1 MNKNV
6 VVPVALFFSSVLF
19 SLMVHPIALLIAGAA
34 ICLFAMLKYRVRQDA
49 EPKLGVSL
57 LFRSG
62 LAVTTGAIAAAV
74 FVFTAMS
81 GLLSK

>member
-6 VVPVALFFSSVLF
+6 VVPVALFFPSVLF
-19 SLMVHPIALLIAGAA
+19 SLMVHPIVLLVAGAA
-34 ICLFAMLKYRVRQDA
+34 ICLFARLKHRAREGA

-62 LAVTTGAIAAAV
+62 LAVTTGAIAAVV
-74 FVFTAMS
+74 FVFVAMS

>member
-6 VVPVALFFSSVLF
+6 VLPVALFFPSVLF

-34 ICLFAMLKYRVRQDA
+34 ICLFAILKHRAREGA

>member
-19 SLMVHPIALLIAGAA
+19 SLMVHPIVLLVAGAA
-34 ICLFAMLKYRVRQDA
+34 ICLFVILKHRAREGA

>member
-6 VVPVALFFSSVLF
+6 VVPVALFFPSVLF
-19 SLMVHPIALLIAGAA
+19 SLMVHPIVLLVAGAA
-34 ICLFAMLKYRVRQDA
+34 ICLFAILKHRAREGA

-62 LAVTTGAIAAAV
+62 LAVTTGAIAAVV